1 MCVPE
6 KLVEFS
12 NNELNL
18 LRDVLSPCM
27 KNKMRYDSFLEL
39 DLLDSIAISGYILL
53 TKSGEKMYVAEYRRL
68 VEARILELVANH
80 PTIKAI
86 QQGQKIDD
94 WQLLEL
100 ERTLTKELGEGDL
113 EVTPE
118 NLKKVFAHTAD
129 SFLGLVRQV
138 LDMQY
143 LPDYKDLVARQ
154 FETYVTQ
161 HAPAY
166 NADQIRFLRAVQ
178 SVFLQKRH
186 LETADLYDAPAL
198 VGFGQDAVE
207 RWFTENEVKEVV
219 EFANRMAIQ

>member
-1 MCVPE
+1 
-6 KLVEFS
+6 
-12 NNELNL
+12 
-18 LRDVLSPCM
+18 
-27 KNKMRYDSFLEL
+27 
-39 DLLDSIAISGYILL
+39 
-53 TKSGEKMYVAEYRRL
+53 MYVAEYRRL
-68 VEARILELVANH
+68 VEQRILELVANH

-100 ERTLTKELGEGDL
+100 ERTLTRELGEGDL

-129 SFLGLVRQV
+129 SFLGLVRQI

-161 HAPAY
+161 HNY

-186 LETADLYDAPAL
+186 LETADLYDAPSL
-198 VGFGQDAVE
+198 IGFGQDAVE
-207 RWFTENEVKEVV
+207 RWFTQTEVEDIVK
-219 EFANRMAIQ
+219 FTNRLAITNF

>member
-1 MCVPE
+1 M
-6 KLVEFS
+6 
-12 NNELNL
+12 
-18 LRDVLSPCM
+18 
-27 KNKMRYDSFLEL
+27 
-39 DLLDSIAISGYILL
+39 
-53 TKSGEKMYVAEYRRL
+53 
-68 VEARILELVANH
+68 ELVINH

-138 LDMQY
+138 LDMGY

-161 HAPAY
+161 HSPAY

-186 LETADLYDAPAL
+186 LETADLYEPPLDM
-198 VGFGQDAVE
+198 FGADAVE
-207 RWFTENEVKEVV
+207 RWFTETEVNEGK
-219 EFANRMAIQ
+219 AQKCRRG

>member
-1 MCVPE
+1 M
-6 KLVEFS
+6 
-12 NNELNL
+12 
-18 LRDVLSPCM
+18 
-27 KNKMRYDSFLEL
+27 
-39 DLLDSIAISGYILL
+39 
-53 TKSGEKMYVAEYRRL
+53 
-68 VEARILELVANH
+68 ELVINH

-161 HAPAY
+161 HNY

-186 LETADLYDAPAL
+186 LETADLYEPPLDM
-198 VGFGQDAVE
+198 FGADAVE
-207 RWFTENEVKEVV
+207 RWFTEKEVGEIV
-219 EFANRMAIQ
+219 NFTNRLAIGDT

>member
-1 MCVPE
+1 LENASFE
-6 KLVEFS
+6 KLNEF
-12 NNELNL
+12 
-18 LRDVLSPCM
+18 RDALAKEM
-27 KNKMRYDSFLEL
+27 NKKTRRD
-39 DLLDSIAISGYILL
+39 DLLEIDYLHDFIAMRGYIML
-53 TKSGEKMYVAEYRRL
+53 TKSGEQMYVEQYRKL
-68 VEARILELVANH
+68 VEERILKLVANH

-86 QQGQKIDD
+86 QNGQKIDD

-161 HAPAY
+161 HNY

-186 LETADLYDAPAL
+186 LETADLYEPPLDM
-198 VGFGQDAVE
+198 FGADAVE
-207 RWFTENEVKEVV
+207 RWFTEGDMKELVN
-219 EFANRMAIQ
+219 FTNKLSIQR